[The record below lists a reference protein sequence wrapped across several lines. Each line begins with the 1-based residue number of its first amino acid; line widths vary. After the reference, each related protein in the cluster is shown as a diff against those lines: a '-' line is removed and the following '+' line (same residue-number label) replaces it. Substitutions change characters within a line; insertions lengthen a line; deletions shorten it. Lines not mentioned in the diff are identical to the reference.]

1 MSIGV
6 GSDLHPVAR
15 VDARHFHGDRRILVV
30 VPMDWTW
37 QIMIFFHHSYVVY
50 CTAYLLHTFFCPI
63 KISSFDVTYYVSGKK
78 MCIFILVPVS
88 SPTVELTLAVCLCP
102 IN

>member
-15 VDARHFHGDRRILVV
+15 VDARHFHGDRRILGV

-37 QIMIFFHHSYVVY
+37 HMIFFTIFVPCV
-50 CTAYLLHTFFCPI
+50 
-63 KISSFDVTYYVSGKK
+63 FDVLLWVYGTYLPTIIVVSAYI
-78 MCIFILVPVS
+78 IFLS
-88 SPTVELTLAVCLCP
+88 K
-102 IN
+102 